1 LENSTRLRRGG
12 QPLTSDTASDPNT
25 DAENTS
31 YSLSSHPVYDGSSD
45 AHKMRLMYNRGSGLP
60 EYVVG
65 SKVDKSY
72 RRNRA
77 LRRFSD
83 RNAFQRTQE
92 KNFLRKKLEKDEFDL
107 QQKENCYRLAPAA
120 AGRFL

>member
-1 LENSTRLRRGG
+1 
-12 QPLTSDTASDPNT
+12 
-25 DAENTS
+25 
-31 YSLSSHPVYDGSSD
+31 
-45 AHKMRLMYNRGSGLP
+45 MYNRGSGLP

-92 KNFLRKKLEKDEFDL
+92 RIFFLSKTLEKDEFDL